1 MPVIINDFEI
11 IPEQPSVN
19 GSPDSGQSETQPS
32 TPQINPEDIEM
43 LLAYLAGRCTR
54 LTAD

>member
-11 IPEQPSVN
+11 IPEQPSGN

-32 TPQINPEDIEM
+32 TPQISPEDIEM
-43 LLAYLAGRCTR
+43 LLAYLAGRCAR